1 MITRFFEHPHHL
13 KFLRAGPTGP
23 HIKAYAA
30 SLVQHGYSRHAGR
43 GQLRGVGHL
52 GHWMAA
58 NDLPLSDLDEAM
70 AEAFLAHIPTCRCVR
85 RHAGQLPYC
94 VAAVRRFLPWAR
106 EKGFSTTTPPNVDVV
121 PALIVEF
128 ESWMTHHRN
137 LTASSLVCYRLQL
150 RHFLDAVGEDPS
162 KWDAAGIRQF
172 ILAQSQR
179 TGISRTKQ
187 AVTAVRG
194 LLRYLAIMGRCTPD
208 LVAAPPTVAN
218 WRLSSLPVFISRAD
232 VQRIIDGC
240 NVLTPAGRRDRAMLL
255 LMARLG
261 LRAGDVSALR
271 FSDIDWRA
279 GTVAVAGKGRRSSRL
294 PLPQDVG
301 DAVLAWVEDRR
312 PDVPVDHVFLRI
324 YAPMGPIDSS
334 SVSMA
339 AARAAKRAGV
349 ALPRAGSHVL
359 RHSAAVALLDD
370 GMSLPAIGALLRHG
384 SLDTTAIYAKVDAGL
399 LDSVARTW
407 PSEVT
412 A

>member
-1 MITRFFEHPHHL
+1 M
-13 KFLRAGPTGP
+13 AG
-23 HIKAYAA
+23 
-30 SLVQHGYSRHAGR
+30 
-43 GQLRGVGHL
+43 
-52 GHWMAA
+52 
-58 NDLPLSDLDEAM
+58 NDLVLADLDEAM
-70 AEAFLAHIPTCRCVR
+70 AAAFLAHIPTCRCVR

-106 EKGFSTTTPPNVDVV
+106 EKGISATTRPNGTV

-128 ESWMTHHRN
+128 ESWMTRHRN
-137 LTASSLVCYRLQL
+137 IVASSLVCYRLQL
-150 RHFLDAVGEDPS
+150 RHFLDAVGDDPS
-162 KWDAAGIRQF
+162 KWNAAGIRQF

-194 LLRYLAIMGRCTPD
+194 LLRYLAIMGRCSPD

-218 WRLSSLPVFISRAD
+218 WRLSSLPVFIARTD

-240 NVLTPAGRRDRAMLL
+240 NASTPAGRRDRAMLL

-261 LRAGDVSALR
+261 LRASDVACLR
-271 FSDIDWRA
+271 FKDIDWDA
-279 GTVAVAGKGRRSSRL
+279 ATVAVAGKSRRSSRL

-301 DAVLAWVEDRR
+301 DAILAWLHDGR
-312 PDVPVDHVFLRI
+312 PDHHGDHVFLRI
-324 YAPMGPIDSS
+324 YAPMGPVDAS
-334 SVSMA
+334 SVSVA
-339 AARAAKRAGV
+339 AARAAARAGV

-359 RHSAAVALLDD
+359 RHSAAVGLLDD

-399 LDSVARTW
+399 LNSVARTW
-407 PSEVT
+407 PGEVT